1 MRWHAPLRRIPGL
14 ALLLLS
20 SSLSLGGC
28 FWKYGFTG
36 GGLPSNVKTVA
47 VLPFENLTP
56 EPILTQEIT
65 RAVREA
71 VESRLGLRPSG
82 EEQADAVVK
91 GTIQRYEPD
100 LPLTFTGQT
109 QANRSNQVEVT
120 KRMVQITVNV
130 RILNQREGKVLWE
143 RNGLVV
149 QGDYDTT
156 REKEAAGRKK
166 ALDKLINDIVEGA
179 QSQW

>member
-1 MRWHAPLRRIPGL
+1 LRRIPGL

-20 SSLSLGGC
+20 SSLSLGAC
-28 FWKYGFTG
+28 LYGFTG
-36 GGLPSNVKTVA
+36 GGLPSNIKTVA

-91 GTIQRYEPD
+91 GSIQRYEPD
-100 LPLTFTGQT
+100 MPLTFTGQT
-109 QANRSNQVEVT
+109 ANRQVEVT
-120 KRMVQITVNV
+120 KRMVQITLNV
-130 RILNQREGKVLWE
+130 RIFNQRDGKVLWE
-143 RNGLVV
+143 KSALVV
-149 QGDYDTT
+149 TGEYDTAGGG
-156 REKEAAGRKK
+156 KEAEGRKK
-166 ALDKLINDIVEGA
+166 ALERLINDIVEGA

>member
-1 MRWHAPLRRIPGL
+1 LRRIPGL

-20 SSLSLGGC
+20 GSLSLDAC
-28 FWKYGFTG
+28 LYGFTG
-36 GGLPSNVKTVA
+36 GGLPSNIKTVA

-100 LPLTFTGQT
+100 MPLTFTGQT
-109 QANRSNQVEVT
+109 ANRQVEVT
-120 KRMVQITVNV
+120 KRMVQITLNV
-130 RILNQREGKVLWE
+130 RIFNQRDGKVLWE
-143 RNGLVV
+143 KSTLVV
-149 QGDYDTT
+149 TGEYDTAGGG
-156 REKEAAGRKK
+156 KEAEGRKK
-166 ALDKLINDIVEGA
+166 ALERLINDIVEGA

>member
-1 MRWHAPLRRIPGL
+1 LRRKSGLVPLLLTVSL
-14 ALLLLS
+14 ALA
-20 SSLSLGGC
+20 GC

-82 EEQADAVVK
+82 EDQADAVVK
-91 GTIQRYEPD
+91 GSIQRYDPD
-100 LPLTFTGQT
+100 LPLTFTGSTPTGQNP
-109 QANRSNQVEVT
+109 NREVEVT
-120 KRMVQITVNV
+120 KRMVQITLSV

-143 RNGLVV
+143 RTGLVV

-156 REKEAAGRKK
+156 KEKEASGRKK

>member
-1 MRWHAPLRRIPGL
+1 LRRTPGL

-20 SSLSLGGC
+20 GSLSLGGC
-28 FWKYGFTG
+28 LWKYGFTG
-36 GGLPSNVKTVA
+36 GGLPSDVKTVA

-71 VESRLGLRPSG
+71 VESRLGLRASG
-82 EEQADAVVK
+82 EEQADAVVR
-91 GTIQRYEPD
+91 GSIQRYEPD

-109 QANRSNQVEVT
+109 PNNQVEVT

-143 RNGLVV
+143 RTSLVV
-149 QGDYDTT
+149 SGEYNTT
-156 REKEAAGRKK
+156 GGGKEADGRKK

>member
-1 MRWHAPLRRIPGL
+1 MRRIPGL
-14 ALLLLS
+14 VPLLLA
-20 SSLSLGGC
+20 SSLTLGGC

-36 GGLPSNVKTVA
+36 GGLPSDVKTVA
-47 VLPFENLTP
+47 VLPFENLTA
-56 EPILTQEIT
+56 EPVLTQEVT

-71 VESRLGLRPSG
+71 VESRLGLRPAG
-82 EEQADAVVK
+82 EEQADAVVR
-91 GTIQRYEPD
+91 GTIQRYDPD
-100 LPLTFTGQT
+100 LPLTFSGQPQT
-109 QANRSNQVEVT
+109 NQVEVT

-143 RNGLVV
+143 RTGLVA
-149 QGDYDTT
+149 QGDYDPN
-156 REKEAAGRKK
+156 RDKEAGGRKK

>member
-1 MRWHAPLRRIPGL
+1 MRRPVPSRPIPGL
-14 ALLLLS
+14 ALLLS
-20 SSLSLGGC
+20 SSLALAGC

-36 GGLPSNVKTVA
+36 GGLPSTVKTVA

-71 VESRLGLRPSG
+71 VESRLGLRASG

-91 GTIQRYEPD
+91 GAIQRYEPD

-109 QANRSNQVEVT
+109 KNNQVLVT
-120 KRMVQITVNV
+120 KRMVQITLNV

-143 RNGLVV
+143 SNSLVV
-149 QGDYDTT
+149 QGEYDTT
-156 REKEAAGRKK
+156 GGGKEADGRKK
-166 ALDKLINDIVEGA
+166 ALDKLINNIVEGA

>member
-1 MRWHAPLRRIPGL
+1 LRRIPGL
-14 ALLLLS
+14 APLLLLS
-20 SSLSLGGC
+20 SLAFAGC

-71 VESRLGLRPSG
+71 VERRLGLRPSG

-91 GTIQRYEPD
+91 GTIQRYDPD
-100 LPLTFTGQT
+100 LPLTFTGQPT
-109 QANRSNQVEVT
+109 TRDVEVT
-120 KRMVQITVNV
+120 KRMVQITLNV
-130 RILNQREGKVLWE
+130 RIFNQRDGKVLWE
-143 RNGLVV
+143 KTGLVV
-149 QGDYDTT
+149 QGDYDLN
-156 REKEAAGRKK
+156 EKEAGGRKK
-166 ALDKLINDIVEGA
+166 ALEKLINDIVEGA

>member
-1 MRWHAPLRRIPGL
+1 MSYRTFFL
-14 ALLLLS
+14 AVF
-20 SSLSLGGC
+20 SLALGGC

-36 GGLPSNVKTVA
+36 GGFPKEIRTVA
-47 VLPFENLTP
+47 VLPFENLTS

-65 RAVREA
+65 QAVREA

-82 EEQADAVVK
+82 EEQADAVVR

-100 LPLTFTGQT
+100 LPLTFAGQPQT
-109 QANRSNQVEVT
+109 NQVEVT
-120 KRMVQITVNV
+120 RRMVQITVNV

-143 RNGLVV
+143 RPGLMV
-149 QGDYDTT
+149 QGEYDPN
-156 REKEAAGRKK
+156 REAEGRRK
-166 ALDKLINDIVEGA
+166 ALDKLVIAIVEGA